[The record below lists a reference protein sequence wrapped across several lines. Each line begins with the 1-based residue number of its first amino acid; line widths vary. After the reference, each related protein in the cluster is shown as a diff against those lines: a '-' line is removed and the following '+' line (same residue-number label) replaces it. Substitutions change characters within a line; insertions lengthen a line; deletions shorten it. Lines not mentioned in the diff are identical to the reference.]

1 MSNTTEPE
9 DFEFSEEVN
18 ELAAEAL
25 AKIDSFANELESVD
39 ERISYLILTSTGIAN
54 RLLLFRS
61 HVTAE
66 GDDKDTIEKN
76 SIEDV
81 QRLMCDTVRIAA
93 VNTFISNEEQKL
105 EGEAAS

>member
-39 ERISYLILTSTGIAN
+39 ERISYLILTSHWYSKPSLVVSVA
-54 RLLLFRS
+54 R
-61 HVTAE
+61 
-66 GDDKDTIEKN
+66 N
-76 SIEDV
+76 S
-81 QRLMCDTVRIAA
+81 
-93 VNTFISNEEQKL
+93 
-105 EGEAAS
+105 